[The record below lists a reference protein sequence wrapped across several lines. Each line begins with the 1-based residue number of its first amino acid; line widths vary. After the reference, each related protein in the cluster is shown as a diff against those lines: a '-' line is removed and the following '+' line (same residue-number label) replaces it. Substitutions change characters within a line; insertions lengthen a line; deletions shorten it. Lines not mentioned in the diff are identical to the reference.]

1 VSRRGRH
8 RGEGHGP
15 ESAADPPGATPGE
28 GAPPEETPREARAHD
43 AAPHDIVPRVAAERA
58 AAAHDAA
65 EHPGPPAPAGD
76 PASPP
81 VGPSGIRPRPAPHAA
96 GAPPE
101 VAGTAGSAREV
112 GFRARLLQ
120 LALVAAFALAAFVTG
135 LFVFNYLLMPGLI
148 HGKSEVRVPDLS
160 QLSLDQAESVLAQQ
174 GMQLSRAGER
184 FDPEVPRG
192 FVISQDPL
200 PGSPVRRQK
209 TVQVVVSLGEEFS
222 SVPALYGESRRSA
235 EQLLKSAGLALG
247 RISRAPSDDVG
258 EGLVLATDP
267 SAESVL
273 PRDTPVGLLI
283 SAGAGGDSYLM
294 PDLLGREIGRARA
307 QLEAFGL
314 YVRVPGVSAP
324 VGAIVYQRPRPGAQI
339 TRRDTVVLQAMGR
352 LIR

>member
-1 VSRRGRH
+1 MSEEREQEVGRD
-8 RGEGHGP
+8 P
-15 ESAADPPGATPGE
+15 EPVAPGAGATP
-28 GAPPEETPREARAHD
+28 PE
-43 AAPHDIVPRVAAERA
+43 
-58 AAAHDAA
+58 
-65 EHPGPPAPAGD
+65 
-76 PASPP
+76 PP
-81 VGPSGIRPRPAPHAA
+81 VGPSGIRPRARDEGPPPETAAA
-96 GAPPE
+96 GAPQPPH
-101 VAGTAGSAREV
+101 APAL
-112 GFRARLLQ
+112 RAKLVQ
-120 LALVAAFALAAFVTG
+120 IALVAGFALAAFVTG
-135 LFVFNYLLMPGLI
+135 LIVFNYLLMPGLI
-148 HGKSEVRVPDLS
+148 HSKSEVRVPDLR
-160 QLSLDQAESVLAQQ
+160 QLSLDQAESVLGQQ

-200 PGSPVRRQK
+200 PGSPVRRLK

-247 RISRAPSDDVG
+247 RVTRAPSDEVG
-258 EGLVLATDP
+258 EGLVLASDP
-267 SAESVL
+267 PAESVL
-273 PRDTPVGLLI
+273 PREAPVSLLI
-283 SAGAGGDSYLM
+283 SAGTGGDTYLM

-324 VGAIVYQRPRPGAQI
+324 VGAIVYQQPRPGAQI